1 MNKAFMRKISL
12 LIFYI
17 LLFQTV
23 CHAQMPGAVEI
34 RKYSSEDLRKDATI
48 LRTALTETH
57 PGLYIYNSRSAIDH
71 RFDSL
76 IKSLNEP
83 LTEGQFFSKIS
94 GFIAGIGCGHTVCLP
109 SLAYKKEFE
118 EKRCRYFPFQ
128 LKISGDRLFI
138 LRNLSTDS
146 SIICGSEINQINGRS
161 AAQIISILLPHIPS
175 DGYNTTLKYH
185 DIETDFMYYY
195 AEFIEQAA
203 WFQIQLK
210 DPDDALERSISLPA
224 LTLPEMEKINKKRK
238 GYKDLHLPK
247 EKPLSFERTPDNIGI
262 LTIHSF
268 DGGDIRAAHQ
278 HFHSFIRHAFDT
290 MQTRGVND
298 LVIDLRNNGGGDDDN
313 GWFLYSFLTDSAF
326 RYYDRVE
333 VANNKRLS
341 FLRYTRQMRGF
352 NFFHLLVKQDS
363 NGHFIWTHGGYT
375 KIHKP
380 ARSCYRGKV
389 FILING
395 ASFSATAEFSAVARY
410 HDRVIFV
417 GEETGGAYEGNN
429 SGLELL
435 LTLPNTHLR
444 VRIPM
449 MRYITAS
456 GSQKNTGHGVLPDYP
471 VTPAIDDI
479 LKGMDT
485 EKEFVLDLIRKK
497 NCKSCGRD

>member
-1 MNKAFMRKISL
+1 MRKISL
-12 LIFYI
+12 LIFFFAFSQGVIY
-17 LLFQTV
+17 
-23 CHAQMPGAVEI
+23 AQVSVGIES
-34 RKYSSEDLRKDATI
+34 RKYSPEELRKDAAI
-48 LRTALTETH
+48 LRTALTEAH
-57 PGLYIYNSRSAIDH
+57 PGLYIYNSRQTIEH

-76 IKSLNEP
+76 SGSLNES
-83 LTEGQFFSKIS
+83 LTESQFFSKVS
-94 GFIAGIGCGHTVCLP
+94 AFVAGIGCGHTMCLP
-109 SLAYKKEFE
+109 SLSYKKDFE

-128 LKISGDRLFI
+128 IKISGEHLFI

-146 SIICGSEINQINGRS
+146 SIVCGSELRQINGRS
-161 AAQIISILLPHIPS
+161 ASSIIALLLPHIPS
-175 DGYNTTLKYH
+175 DGYNVTLKYH

-195 AEFIEQAA
+195 AEFIDQSP
-203 WFQIQLK
+203 WFQLQLK
-210 DPDDALERSISLPA
+210 SPDDPLEKSIILPG
-224 LTLPEMEKINKKRK
+224 LTVPEMEKINKKRK
-238 GYKDLHLPK
+238 GYTDLSAPK
-247 EKPLSFERTPDNIGI
+247 EKPLLFERNSDNVGI

-278 HFHSFIRHAFDT
+278 HFHSFIRQAFDT
-290 MQTRGVND
+290 MQVQGVND

-313 GWFLYSFLTDSAF
+313 GWFLYSFLTDSSF

-333 VANNKRLS
+333 VAGNKRLS
-341 FLRYTRQMRGF
+341 FLHYTRQIRGF
-352 NFFHLLVKQDS
+352 NLFHLLVKKDRA
-363 NGHFIWTHGGYT
+363 GHFIWTHGGYT

-380 ARSCYRGKV
+380 APSCYRGKV
-389 FILING
+389 FILVNG

-410 HDRVIFV
+410 HNRAIFA

-449 MRYITAS
+449 MRYIIAS
-456 GSQKNTGHGVLPDYP
+456 GSQKNSGHGVMPDYP
-471 VTPAIDDI
+471 VIPAIDDI

-485 EKEFVLDLIRKK
+485 EKEFVLELIRRK